1 MAKQARKKNLTIQML
16 MENSLNS
23 FLNLRLEKTLQPLN
37 LQLHSNMAQ
46 KC

>member
-1 MAKQARKKNLTIQML
+1 MAKQARKKDLTIQML

-23 FLNLRLEKTLQPLN
+23 FLNLRLGKTLQPFN
-37 LQLHSNMAQ
+37 LQLDSNMAQ